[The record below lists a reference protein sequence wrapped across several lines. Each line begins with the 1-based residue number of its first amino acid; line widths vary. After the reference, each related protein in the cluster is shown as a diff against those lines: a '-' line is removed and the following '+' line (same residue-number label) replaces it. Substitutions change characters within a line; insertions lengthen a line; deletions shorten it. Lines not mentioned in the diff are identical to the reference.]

1 MDVCQEVGGA
11 YRGRY
16 HGTHAAG
23 QPYLGETR
31 GFLII
36 AAANDAPA
44 APSCFSSLGIF
55 SFFFHQKSEQSDSGF
70 FSSSLVSLKSAFSRY
85 IYLRIILICLFVRF
99 D

>member
-23 QPYLGETR
+23 QRYLGETR

-36 AAANDAPA
+36 AATANDAPA
-44 APSCFSSLGIF
+44 TCCCPCFSSLGIF
-55 SFFFHQKSEQSDSGF
+55 FRPKVENRVVSDNGFFFF
-70 FSSSLVSLKSAFSRY
+70 FFLV
-85 IYLRIILICLFVRF
+85 
-99 D
+99 

>member
-55 SFFFHQKSEQSDSGF
+55 FFFFSTKSWSKAIVGFFLLPLKSGF
-70 FSSSLVSLKSAFSRY
+70 SWY

-99 D
+99 G

>member
-55 SFFFHQKSEQSDSGF
+55 FFFFHQKSEQSDSGF
-70 FSSSLVSLKSAFSRY
+70 FSSSLVSLKSGFSW
-85 IYLRIILICLFVRF
+85 YLRIILICLFVRF
-99 D
+99 G